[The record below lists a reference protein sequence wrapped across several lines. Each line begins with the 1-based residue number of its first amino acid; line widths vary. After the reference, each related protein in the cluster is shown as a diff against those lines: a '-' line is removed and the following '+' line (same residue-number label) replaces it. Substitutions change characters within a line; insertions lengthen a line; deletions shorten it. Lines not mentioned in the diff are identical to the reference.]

1 MKPNVDMVIEDLV
14 EATLGQDGLARERH
28 VFRESLRALVRFAKA
43 EQLIEIR
50 TSVRKLTGDVTSNAG
65 RRKVKVDALV
75 RQGQLELN
83 SGEHCP
89 ADSPCTKNHQK

>member
-1 MKPNVDMVIEDLV
+1 MKPNVDVMIEDLV
-14 EATLGQDGLARERH
+14 EATFGEHGSAREIH

-43 EQLIEIR
+43 EQLVEIR
-50 TSVRKLTGDVTSNAG
+50 TSVRKLTGAVTSSAG

-83 SGEHCP
+83 SGGHCQTN
-89 ADSPCTKNHQK
+89 SSCTKNHQK